1 MTASSKA
8 QRHRS
13 TNEFSS
19 QAITPRRSLPE
30 AQDHARVT
38 APNAEGAARRLAAIW
53 PFFALW
59 HVIQSQ
65 FSHGIRGT
73 GPPCSQQALP
83 AVLEIPQ
90 PRSCCSQPVF
100 LLLVFT
106 VPFISKY
113 ILLSLQ
119 VTAPLQLFSLK
130 ILPAVGKPQK
140 CSSRYMH
147 QLVSATRMLST
158 RFLLSALYQPSP

>member
-73 GPPCSQQALP
+73 GPPCSQPCWKSHSHAAAAAKP
-83 AVLEIPQ
+83 S
-90 PRSCCSQPVF
+90 SCYLFSPF
-100 LLLVFT
+100 
-106 VPFISKY
+106 PFISKY